1 MKKFEVKLT
10 GNGNEPKVSIIISP
24 DGETVYENWAATET
38 VPVPVPVP
46 STS

>member
-10 GNGNEPKVSIIISP
+10 GNGNEPKVSIISP

-38 VPVPVPVP
+38 VPVPVP